1 MSMRLGSC
9 RLLGLFVA
17 CGGLM
22 LLAAYAVFVS
32 LTPSVPVWSD
42 RASTNIA
49 EPVALA
55 APPAFEFRKDIAPQH
70 AVEINSAIPVST
82 APVLPAKPFAVLSPG
97 GSTRDQMSAVDCL
110 TAAVYYEAASETIAG
125 QRAVAQ
131 VVLNRVRHPAYPKS
145 VCDVVFQGSTRTTG
159 CQFTFTC
166 DGALAR
172 KPTPSGW
179 ARARS
184 VAVAALS
191 GSVEAGVGL
200 ATHYHTQWVVPHWSG
215 GLTKLGSVGAH
226 IFYRWNGRTGMP
238 GAFSG
243 RYSGKE
249 SVPSYAARHLTGFF
263 LATAEPSLVVEDLT
277 DTGTVI
283 DSGSAKAYAPSLV
296 IAPRGE
302 LSSAPSAPV
311 GADNGQLRQPEYRL
325 KTKGAPQ
332 VLLADQGKLIDQ
344 P

>member
-1 MSMRLGSC
+1 MSVRLGSF
-9 RLLGLFVA
+9 RLVGLFVA

-32 LTPSVPVWSD
+32 LTPSEPVWSD
-42 RASTNIA
+42 PSSTNIA

-55 APPAFEFRKDIAPQH
+55 APPAFEFRKDIDPEQ
-70 AVEINSAIPVST
+70 AVKINSTIPFST
-82 APVLPAKPFAVLSPG
+82 APILPAKPFAVLSPG
-97 GSTRDQMSAVDCL
+97 GSTQDQMSAVDCL

-145 VCDVVFQGSTRTTG
+145 VCNVVFQGSTRTTG

-172 KPTPSGW
+172 KPTASGW

-249 SVPSYAARHLTGFF
+249 SVPPYAARYLAGFF
-263 LATAEPSLVVEDLT
+263 LANAEPSLVVEDLN
-277 DTGTVI
+277 DAGTVL
-283 DSGSAKAYAPSLV
+283 SSEAAKAPPASLV

-302 LSSAPSAPV
+302 LSSAPSAPIAA
-311 GADNGQLRQPEYRL
+311 GKGQLRQSEYRF
-325 KTKGAPQ
+325 KMKDEPQ
-332 VLLADQGKLIDQ
+332 VLIADQGKLIEQ